1 MSPAEPNGQNFPIPC
16 SLLPETKRRI
26 ERYADELRNAAPT
39 IGGHGLS
46 AEEFVSSGIFPA
58 AVERLRGQQAA
69 SMAVKR
75 RFLEDVLGHMQTGG
89 AIRSFAFTG
98 HADRHDY
105 QIEMPNGKMVVFE
118 AKGCLDGN
126 NTNIFQRPPNA
137 DEFFIWSLC
146 QNSGADPRRNAWS
159 GIHTRLGAT
168 IVAER
173 QLVDGLVIFDMV
185 CGTAGR
191 PCPKVDV
198 APERRII
205 LRDGRTVP
213 PPCIYLFPR
222 TIPDPRNNAHPPVRR
237 LAETDFLLALAQVFG
252 CNLNDITDVS
262 IQVRM
267 DGANVVRK
275 TTLTRDGRVVK
286 DSEWT
291 ELKRASR

>member
-1 MSPAEPNGQNFPIPC
+1 MPPRDPTGQNCPIPC

-26 ERYADELRNAAPT
+26 KTFADELRHAAQT
-39 IGGHGLS
+39 IGTHGLS
-46 AEEFVSSGIFPA
+46 PDEFASSGIFPA
-58 AVERLRGQQAA
+58 AIERLRGQQAA

-75 RFLEDVLGHMQTGG
+75 RFLEDVLEHMQSAN
-89 AIRSFAFTG
+89 AIREFTFTG
-98 HADRHDY
+98 HGDRHDY
-105 QIEMPNGKMVVFE
+105 QVEMPDQTMVVFE

-146 QNSGADPRRNAWS
+146 QNSGADPRKNAWS

-168 IVAER
+168 ILAER

-191 PCPKVDV
+191 PCPKIEN
-198 APERRII
+198 APEKRVQLRSGRI
-205 LRDGRTVP
+205 VP

-222 TIPDPRNNAHPPVRR
+222 TIPDPRNNPAPPVRR
-237 LAETDFLLALAQVFG
+237 LNETHFLRALAQVFG
-252 CNLNDITDVS
+252 CGAPDLTDVS

-267 DGANVVRK
+267 NGANVVRK
-275 TTLTRDGRVVK
+275 TILTRDGRVVK
-286 DSEWT
+286 ESKWT
-291 ELKRASR
+291 NLRRA